1 MLNTFC
7 EGAFINPY
15 SKIFTTTYFNCSVLS
30 LLKIL
35 TSDRLSVLKLPV
47 KYFYV
52 IPFFIFRLVIPQLLL
67 LKNLPLCCHGD
78 LQVQKMNV
86 MDFFF
91 FLMCN
96 SEEAFLLP
104 REGTDFVR
112 QKNWPGFFTLLHII
126 ASDSNRL
133 GPDKKALK
141 L

>member
-1 MLNTFC
+1 MQLQGGKNRKKSWLSVTFRTSAMLNTFC

-30 LLKIL
+30 LLKNL

-47 KYFYV
+47 KYFHV

-91 FLMCN
+91 F
-96 SEEAFLLP
+96 FLCVTLKRLFCFP
-104 REGTDFVR
+104 RRG
-112 QKNWPGFFTLLHII
+112 QTL
-126 ASDSNRL
+126 
-133 GPDKKALK
+133 
-141 L
+141 